1 MQTQM
6 MKGRKVL
13 KSQLKTVIMP
23 QKLVRRF
30 LEVNQVRSSLS
41 MKMMMMRMMNRKER
55 QKVKE
60 KQKAWQMQMMGMGM
74 VTRL

>member
-30 LEVNQVRSSLS
+30 LEVSQVRSSLS
-41 MKMMMMRMMNRKER
+41 MKMMMTRMTNRKER

-60 KQKAWQMQMMGMGM
+60 RQKAWQMQMMGMRM